1 MQYPYHLWQYISVN
15 SNSWPLVCESNVD
28 TQPLPQT
35 NTDKIW
41 IMSSFPLIYLK
52 KMIWNTFKALVIQ
65 KQYNSFL
72 SVCQT
77 TSQGTMEGCT
87 VGNIFILC
95 GNCFTCG
102 WIFAVYRLYW
112 REGRYTVNTT
122 GRSRGS
128 GSHKYTLQ
136 TEMFIEFKWLYLNRR
151 VACILGRKWL
161 VIGCKK
167 VRRVRTCL
175 DPSNYKKFLD
185 LLL

>member
-122 GRSRGS
+122 GRSRG
-128 GSHKYTLQ
+128 
-136 TEMFIEFKWLYLNRR
+136 R
-151 VACILGRKWL
+151 VQG
-161 VIGCKK
+161 G
-167 VRRVRTCL
+167 L
-175 DPSNYKKFLD
+175 DPINTPFRLKC
-185 LLL
+185 LLNLNDCT